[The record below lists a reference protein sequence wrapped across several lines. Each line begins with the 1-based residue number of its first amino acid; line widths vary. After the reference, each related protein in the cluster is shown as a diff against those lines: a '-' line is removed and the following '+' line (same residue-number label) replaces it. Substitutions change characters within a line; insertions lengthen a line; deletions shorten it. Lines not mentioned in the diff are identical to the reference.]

1 MFVNIWTADDKY
13 SLLNRDNFRQPIHMR
28 LSQKQKTFSEFPA
41 AFLISILKFEHV
53 EKKADRH
60 S

>member
-28 LSQKQKTFSEFPA
+28 LSQKQKTFSEFLF
-41 AFLISILKFEHV
+41 AFS
-53 EKKADRH
+53 KARLNIEYFQ
-60 S
+60 

>member
-1 MFVNIWTADDKY
+1 MFLNIWTADDKY

-28 LSQKQKTFSEFPA
+28 LSQKQKPFSEFVA
-41 AFLISILKFEHV
+41 AFLKCILIFEHV
-53 EKKADRH
+53 QKKADPH